1 MMIFTKTTDARRRIF
16 LFHPCFKRYPMSLTD
31 NSKESTLSTAPG
43 LTVTAT
49 PIGNLGDL
57 SPRARESL
65 EKADIIACEDTRHT
79 GLMLS
84 RLGIAHGKLVAYH
97 DHSPAA
103 TTTRLITA
111 MADGKAVTLVS
122 DAGTPLISDPGFRL
136 VRGCRE
142 HGIAVTTIPGPS
154 ALLAGL
160 AVAGLP
166 TDRFFFGGFLPTAK
180 GQRRKELEAM
190 LPLTATLVF
199 YESPKRITATL
210 ADLAELAPDRE
221 IAIAREMTK
230 LHEECLHGQAA
241 ILLARYQDSG
251 PPKGEIVL
259 MIGPASAAAMPDEAD
274 LLQMLRRAIADGYSR
289 RDAAD
294 LVSTATGAPRRKVYS
309 LSLEL
314 DNIDR

>member
-1 MMIFTKTTDARRRIF
+1 MMILTKTIHERRRIN
-16 LFHPCFKRYPMSLTD
+16 LYHPCFKRYSMSLTD
-31 NSKESTLSTAPG
+31 NSKKSTLSTAPG

-49 PIGNLGDL
+49 PIGNMGDL

-84 RLGIAHGKLVAYH
+84 RLGISPGKLVAYH
-97 DHSPAA
+97 DHSAA
-103 TTTRLITA
+103 TTTTRLINA
-111 MADGKAVTLVS
+111 MVEGKAVTLVS

-142 HGIAVTTIPGPS
+142 NGIAVTTIPGPS

-180 GQRRKELEAM
+180 GQRRKELKAM

-210 ADLAELAPDRE
+210 ADLAEMAPDRE

-230 LHEECLHGQAA
+230 LHEECRYGQPTT
-241 ILLARYQDSG
+241 LLARYQQSG

-259 MIGPASAAAMPDEAD
+259 MIGPAGAASIPDEAD
-274 LLQMLRRAIADGYSR
+274 LKQMLQRALDDGYSR
-289 RDAAD
+289 RDAAG
-294 LVSTATGAPRRKVYS
+294 LVSSATGAPRRKVYS

-314 DNIDR
+314 DNDNR